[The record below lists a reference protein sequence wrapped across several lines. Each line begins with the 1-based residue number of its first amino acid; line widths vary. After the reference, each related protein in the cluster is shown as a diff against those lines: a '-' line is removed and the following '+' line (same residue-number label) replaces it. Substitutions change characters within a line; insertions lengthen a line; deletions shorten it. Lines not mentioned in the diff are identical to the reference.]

1 MNMTNDTQHR
11 PKYLD
16 EMIGQSAIKQKVSIA
31 VQAALQRGEAM
42 PHCLLTSGGRRT
54 WQNHIGRRLVQ
65 RAACSAH
72 FYDRPVP
79 RHALR
84 SPQHPRA
91 NRTKGHSLVDEF
103 HGIGRY
109 AAEELLIVLEEGV
122 LNVTAGPAGGPVR
135 IQSPPFTL
143 CAATTYPEAISAP
156 LAQRFGL
163 KFRFEFYA
171 DRRSL
176 PDHHWDIPEV
186 ELGYRRRCRFALAR
200 RARGVPRI
208 GLRLAERAR
217 DVAQAQVMNRMT
229 LQTVNIAMKIEGV
242 DDAGLSREERQ
253 LLRILADADPRPLSA
268 RSLALGLGSSIGTVH
283 DVLEPPLVRLGL
295 MTIGAGAVASLRRG
309 ENHVDAVG
317 LLPFP

>member
-1 MNMTNDTQHR
+1 MTDSTQHR
-11 PKYLD
+11 PRYLD

-42 PHCLLTSGGRRT
+42 PHCLLTSAGGGLGKT
-54 WQNHIGRRLVQ
+54 TLAGVLSNELLVPLISTTGQ
-65 RAACSAH
+65 CLATP
-72 FYDRPVP
+72 YD
-79 RHALR
+79 LR
-84 SPQHPRA
+84 NILVRIEPKA
-91 NRTKGHSLVDEF
+91 ILLVDEF

-122 LNVTAGPAGGPVR
+122 LNVTAGPAGGPIR
-135 IQSPPFTL
+135 IQIPPFTL

-163 KFRFEFYA
+163 KFRFEFYT
-171 DRRSL
+171 DKEICQIVIGIFRRWQL
-176 PDHHWDIPEV
+176 EIEEDAA
-186 ELGYRRRCRFALAR
+186 FALAR

-217 DVAQAQVMNRMT
+217 DVAQAQVMNRVT
-229 LQTVNIAMKIEGV
+229 LPTVTMAMKIEGI
-242 DDAGLSREERQ
+242 DEAGLGREERQ

-268 RSLALGLGSSIGTVH
+268 RSLALGLGASIGTVH

-295 MTIGAGAVASLRRG
+295 MTIGAGGRRLTAKG
-309 ENHVDAVG
+309 RDHVDAVG